1 MNAEQEVSNEVG
13 TSPDTMANMLDKAF
27 AVGSA

>member
-1 MNAEQEVSNEVG
+1 MSAEQEVSNEVG
-13 TSPDTMANMLDKAF
+13 TSPDAVANMLDKVF